1 MYNSRKLG
9 FASMSFST
17 HFYLSLKSNTYCDK
31 QVFTTFNTLDNYKSK
46 YPHYN
51 SPIDVY
57 IWLTTHSP
65 LLEWPLRNYDWLSS
79 IKEIWPSSI
88 NPAFPMLN
96 FDSINRNFVGLN
108 ALIKINNALTINS
121 VCVCGR
127 AESACTNFE
136 DLSLRLEWRNW
147 SQIFMQFP
155 FLVFITIMK

>member
-1 MYNSRKLG
+1 
-9 FASMSFST
+9 MSFST

-121 VCVCGR
+121 VCVWEGWISLHQLWGLVI
-127 AESACTNFE
+127 ASGMEELESNLHAISIFGVYNHYE
-136 DLSLRLEWRNW
+136 IKNW
-147 SQIFMQFP
+147 G
-155 FLVFITIMK
+155 VVK